1 MDFTQTGKVL
11 QSLVYQVAGPE
22 YRDFVTIAFG
32 WKKLVGNILAERA
45 SIYKLEKNVLFISV
59 TNNVWMQELILRK
72 FQLMEDIKS
81 MLNVQISDI
90 VFFLKQDKT
99 KRKKIRKKNG

>member
-11 QSLVYQVAGPE
+11 QNLVYQIAGPE
-22 YRDFVTIAFG
+22 YKDFVTIAFG

-45 SIYKLEKNVLFISV
+45 SIHKLEKKVLFVSV

-90 VFFLKQDKT
+90 VFFLKQNKVKS
-99 KRKKIRKKNG
+99 KRIRKKNG